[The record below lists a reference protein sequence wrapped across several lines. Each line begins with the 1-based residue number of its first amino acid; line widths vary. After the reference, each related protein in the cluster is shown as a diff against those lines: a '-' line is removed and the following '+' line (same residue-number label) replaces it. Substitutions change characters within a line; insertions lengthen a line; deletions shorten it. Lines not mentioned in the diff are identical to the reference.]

1 MVAILCRGRFWEVAS
16 RCIIDAWSKYILHIA
31 GILHVKTKQIVF
43 YKGGKK
49 KRRLQF
55 SSSLI
60 FMCLGLY
67 DKNDS

>member
-1 MVAILCRGRFWEVAS
+1 MQGEVLGGGKFLYH
-16 RCIIDAWSKYILHIA
+16 RYLVQYVLHIA

-60 FMCLGLY
+60 FMCQVV
-67 DKNDS
+67 